1 MTPRISVQLYAAALL
16 LVAALVWA
24 SSAGGVLVGAAGVVL
39 VLGVVALSLLGAH
52 RAGVLVLMGAYFT
65 APFYKGVAV
74 GGAAS
79 LVTATD
85 LLLFAGFALLL
96 PELTRGRVR
105 FPVSYVIGVSV
116 VLVTGLIAS
125 ALSPQYVESFVALVF
140 WMIVMIGLPVAFA
153 LWGPLAREIDL
164 LAASFVAGQAFSLAL
179 GIVRGNEAMGRQAGL
194 STHPNY
200 LAQSGLLAIC
210 LLLYLAHRHLGRTVL
225 ITAALVAGGVI
236 AATSV
241 WMSGSRAGT
250 VVVAVLILMIP
261 VVERSAVGGFVM
273 AALGALGL
281 LLLPFL
287 ASLAGPN
294 SVLARLAGDTSAQ
307 YATSARSLGLEEG
320 IDRFWAHP
328 LSGSGLVDLFD
339 IHNNFLEVAVGIG
352 IVGLVGYL
360 LVLYA
365 LARPILGRHE
375 HRRLAYATWAYI
387 GFGATVP
394 SLYDRSVWAVV
405 ALAAIPMVLASR
417 EHADPTSTQTGV
429 PERAPGAQTA
439 TPSTAGAAP
448 APRDLAATRSPS

>member
-1 MTPRISVQLYAAALL
+1 MTPRMPVQLYAAALL

-24 SSAGGVLVGAAGVVL
+24 SSAGGMLVAAAGLVL
-39 VLGVVALSLLGAH
+39 VLGLVALSLLGAH

-65 APFYKGVAV
+65 APFYKGVAI

-105 FPVSYVIGVSV
+105 FPASYVVGVGI
-116 VLVTGLIAS
+116 VLVCGLLSS
-125 ALSPQYVESFVALVF
+125 ALSPRYLESFIAVAF
-140 WMIVMIGLPVAFA
+140 WMIVMIGLPIAFA
-153 LWGPLAREIDL
+153 LWGPLARQIDL
-164 LAASFVAGQAFSLAL
+164 LAASFVAGQAFSLVL
-179 GIVRGNEAMGRQAGL
+179 GIAQGNEAMGRQAGL

-200 LAQSGLLAIC
+200 LAQSGVMAVC

-225 ITAALVAGGVI
+225 ITTALAAGGLI

-250 VVVAVLILMIP
+250 VVVAVLVLMIP
-261 VVERSAVGGFVM
+261 FVERSAVGGFVM

-281 LLLPFL
+281 LLLPYL

-307 YATSARSLGLEEG
+307 YATSARSLGLESGVE
-320 IDRFWAHP
+320 RFWEHP
-328 LSGSGLVDLFD
+328 LLGSGLVDLFD

-352 IVGLVGYL
+352 ILGLVGYL

-365 LARPILGRHE
+365 LARPLFGNHA
-375 HRRLAYATWAYI
+375 HRRLAYAVWAYI

-405 ALAAIPMVLASR
+405 ALGAIPMALAAR
-417 EHADPTSTQTGV
+417 ERTAPT
-429 PERAPGAQTA
+429 APTA
-439 TPSTAGAAP
+439 ATARTTARPTAPTPAGAAP
-448 APRDLAATRSPS
+448 APRVPAADPRSNS